1 MHKHWYQNRGWV
13 LGRLILAVGA
23 CACAWQSP
31 VIYGSPWGV
40 ALWPTAALH
49 IINIPGKAVWQDGE
63 EAELWKMK
71 PRRLHLAR
79 GVMPRD
85 TLTGGN
91 TGVHWH
97 FSTAWSMRP
106 INPHEDIQI
115 QNPPIWQP
123 RSFSRL
129 LNHHKWVDARL
140 YSSFL
145 INLLALKWNKRTYVK
160 FLTWTTKRPFP
171 FLSIFPHLHFTPDC
185 PDYSPL
191 ILDDSECNEPPHG
204 VFIKLHFH
212 PSLA

>member
-79 GVMPRD
+79 GVMPRE

-106 INPHEDIQI
+106 INPHEDTY
-115 QNPPIWQP
+115 
-123 RSFSRL
+123 RSGTPHQTALQFLPAPKPSQMSRCKTL
-129 LNHHKWVDARL
+129 FIFPNQ
-140 YSSFL
+140 Y
-145 INLLALKWNKRTYVK
+145 LLASKWNKRTYVR
-160 FLTWTTKRPFP
+160 FLTRTSKLR
-171 FLSIFPHLHFTPDC
+171 FTPDY

-191 ILDDSECNEPPHG
+191 ILDDSKRNEPPHG
-204 VFIKLHFH
+204 VFIKLHFD